1 MNMSHVPPSVVFNI
15 LTLHL
20 SLSLS
25 LLPQGF
31 RMPIGLTST
40 NKEVFVI
47 RSVYNVLKKKGKKNM
62 MPLIVFVYM
71 HVEDGDR
78 FLLLL

>member
-1 MNMSHVPPSVVFNI
+1 
-15 LTLHL
+15 
-20 SLSLS
+20 
-25 LLPQGF
+25 
-31 RMPIGLTST
+31 MPIGLTST

-78 FLLLL
+78 FFVVVDG